1 MIPVPFPEIY
11 ARIADY
17 IRDTSILHDLFII
30 IDSLP
35 GVYLAELVMS
45 NQRMGLYSSRRVK
58 CQCFSIM
65 IK

>member
-17 IRDTSILHDLFII
+17 ICDPSILHDLIII
-30 IDSLP
+30 IDNLP

-45 NQRMGLYSSRRVK
+45 NQRMRLCSSRRVK
-58 CQCFSIM
+58 CQCFSIK